1 MKYTQN
7 AKIMQITENTLVIGV
22 DVASEIHYARAFDF
36 RGIEYGRLLKFSND
50 GEGFTAFVGWI
61 EKLRVA
67 HSKDHIM
74 VGMEPTGHYWFTFAQ
89 HLKEHRI
96 KNSAG
101 ESVSCKAE
109 QRTG

>member
-50 GEGFTAFVGWI
+50 GDGFTAFVEWI
-61 EKLRVA
+61 EKLRA
-67 HSKDHIM
+67 ENNTTKIM
-74 VGMEPTGHYWFTFAQ
+74 
-89 HLKEHRI
+89 
-96 KNSAG
+96 
-101 ESVSCKAE
+101 
-109 QRTG
+109 